1 MATLSDTAYADWLAF
16 QERKA
21 HLQRRK
27 ETLVEVIRG
36 AKADLANVSAQLE
49 ALGPEQ
55 DALMNR
61 LAEAA
66 AASAAGASSGPS
78 QTRATASLPPPLRYM
93 R

>member
-1 MATLSDTAYADWLAF
+1 MASGDAYADWLAF

-27 ETLVEVIRG
+27 DTLVEVIRG

-66 AASAAGASSGPS
+66 MAATGQDPCP
-78 QTRATASLPPPLRYM
+78 TRASPSLPPPLRYM